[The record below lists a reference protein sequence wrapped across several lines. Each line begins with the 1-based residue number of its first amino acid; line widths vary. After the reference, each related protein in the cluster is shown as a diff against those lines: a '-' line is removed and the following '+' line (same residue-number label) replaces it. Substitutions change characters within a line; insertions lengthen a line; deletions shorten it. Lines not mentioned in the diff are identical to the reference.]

1 MNKPEKFHGK
11 YRIPTARAQWHN
23 YNGGTYFVTICT
35 KDKHH
40 YFGEIYGG
48 KMHLSQIGNMAIENL
63 NNLQSHY
70 PYAEVPLFVIM
81 PNHIHA
87 IIFINTDNVETMCT
101 SSQNA
106 HNAQMEMCTSSQK
119 AHSTQMEM
127 RTSSQITNATME
139 TMYTSSLRQ
148 LSEQRRWKTVTVN
161 EGMRQISHKRG
172 ALSVA
177 VSGFKRAITHF
188 AHQNSILFAWQPRF
202 HDHIIR
208 NLHELNKIAD
218 YIENNVARWD
228 MDTFNDEHSK
238 Q

>member
-35 KDKHH
+35 KDKCH

-48 KMHLSQIGNMAIENL
+48 KMHLSHIGNMAIENL

-87 IIFINTDNVETMCT
+87 IIFINTSDVET
-101 SSQNA
+101 
-106 HNAQMEMCTSSQK
+106 
-119 AHSTQMEM
+119 
-127 RTSSQITNATME
+127 I
-139 TMYTSSLRQ
+139 YTSSPRQ

-161 EGMRQISHKRG
+161 ERMRQISYKRG

-188 AHQNSILFAWQPRF
+188 AHQNGILFAWQPRF

-228 MDTFNDEHSK
+228 MDTFNDERPK

>member
-1 MNKPEKFHGK
+1 MNKPEKFHDK
-11 YRIPTARAQWHN
+11 YRIPTARAQWHD
-23 YNGGTYFVTICT
+23 YDGGIYFVTICT
-35 KDKHH
+35 KDKFH
-40 YFGEIYGG
+40 YFGEISNGE
-48 KMHLSQIGNMAIENL
+48 MQLSQIGNMAIENL

-87 IIFINTDNVETMCT
+87 IIFIDTDNVETMCT
-101 SSQNA
+101 SSQNTQ
-106 HNAQMEMCTSSQK
+106 NDQMET
-119 AHSTQMEM
+119 
-127 RTSSQITNATME
+127 RTSSQITNAKME
-139 TMYTSSLRQ
+139 TMYTSSLQ
-148 LSEQRRWKTVTVN
+148 QSPKQRRWKTITVN
-161 EGMRQISHKRG
+161 DRMRQISHKRG
-172 ALSVA
+172 ALSVV

-188 AHQNSILFAWQPRF
+188 ANQNGILFAWQPRF

-228 MDTFNDEHSK
+228 MDTFNDERPK